1 MRAAHASCAARSVC
15 IQVPCVCRDA
25 GRVGWFCFSCGILG
39 TVVLWKVSLECAPLR
54 SRSTITVSLFPI
66 SRSGVRRGAH
76 SRVRRGAHSRVRTPA
91 KFIYINQMVIFV
103 LSYDLKDG
111 KKSPVRARLRAGGE
125 RPLGSWRPPAYGRA
139 GEFLAAYRWRGHRGP
154 ASGSRGVGGE
164 VAPLLKSRRC
174 SIF

>member
-66 SRSGVRRGAH
+66 SRSG
-76 SRVRRGAHSRVRTPA
+76 VRTPA